1 MKNKNKIE
9 RKKAQKNRWKAPKVM
24 MVSVSIRSRFVLD
37 DAAGMTRSLRA
48 RTAARPGMTSGPLLP
63 PCQVSHLYAQAKVT

>member
-48 RTAARPGMTSGPLLP
+48 RTAARPGMTSGPP
-63 PCQVSHLYAQAKVT
+63 YYHHVR